1 MNIGSDV
8 PMKKILVQLDSDPF
22 ASVFDAITA
31 YDAGVDHVLHY
42 GGVAPEAVRDL
53 VYGAMFTRGGDDL
66 KNSAVFIGGSDVAT
80 GEAMLEAATEAFFGP
95 VRVSV
100 MMDANGCNTTA
111 AAAVAKTLSVGEVT
125 GKKIVVLAGTGP
137 VGLRA
142 AAFFAKEGAQV
153 TITSRTLARAEAACA
168 SIQERFGV
176 EVGAA
181 GVANAEAVGS
191 VLDGAYAAL
200 CTGAAGITLVPE
212 AVWVDHPTLH
222 VLGDVNAVPPLGI
235 EGIKPHWNAKE
246 KYGKVIF
253 GALGIGGLKMKIHRA
268 SVARLFEQN
277 DLVLDAEEVYATA
290 KEIGK

>member
-1 MNIGSDV
+1 
-8 PMKKILVQLDSDPF
+8 MKKILVQLDSDPF

-42 GGVAPEAVRDL
+42 GGVAPEYVRNL

-80 GEAMLEAATEAFFGP
+80 GEAMLEAATGSFFGP

-111 AAAVAKTLSVGEVT
+111 AAAVAKMLSVGAVA
-125 GKKIVVLAGTGP
+125 GRKVVVLAGTGP

-142 AAFFAKEGAQV
+142 AFFFAQEGAQV
-153 TITSRTLARAEAACA
+153 IITSRTLARAEAACN
-168 SIQERFGV
+168 SIKERFDV
-176 EVGAA
+176 EVSP
-181 GVANAEAVGS
+181 AEAGDAGGVQS
-191 VLDGAYAAL
+191 VLEGAYAVL
-200 CTGAAGITLVPE
+200 CTGAAGISLVPE
-212 AVWVDHPTLH
+212 AVWVEHRTLH

-235 EGIKPHWNAKE
+235 EGIKPHWNGKE
-246 KYGKVIF
+246 KFGKVIF
-253 GALGIGGLKMKIHRA
+253 GALGIGGLKMKVHRG
-268 SVARLFEQN
+268 SVARLFDQN

-290 KEIGK
+290 KQIGN